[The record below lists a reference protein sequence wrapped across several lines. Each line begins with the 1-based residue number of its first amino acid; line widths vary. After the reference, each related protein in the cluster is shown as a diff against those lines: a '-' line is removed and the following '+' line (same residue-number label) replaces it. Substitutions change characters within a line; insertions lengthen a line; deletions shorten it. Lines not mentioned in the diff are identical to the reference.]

1 MNFNKK
7 IISLIA
13 TISLFFATTTSVNA
27 QDTIRY
33 KSTQNQ
39 IIKKDKW
46 VTLDFNGKQAI
57 KGNGE
62 RSLFCYQAAIKMNG
76 KKKPKY
82 IKLRLVR
89 QKSKGIDSTATN
101 IYPVIE
107 KPSSTWVGS
116 NCWTIYTNSP
126 VVVQIR
132 ITGGSKSYTSD
143 VRQFKM
149 WTPGADY
156 PTDFSDFIPEAVIN

>member
-1 MNFNKK
+1 MDLNKK
-7 IISLIA
+7 IISSIA
-13 TISLFFATTTSVNA
+13 IVSLFFAATTPVNA

-62 RSLFCYQAAIKMNG
+62 RSLFCYQAAVKMSG

-89 QKSKGIDSTATN
+89 QKSKGADSTATN
-101 IYPVIE
+101 IYPITA
-107 KPSSTWVGS
+107 KPGSTWVGS
-116 NCWTIYTNSP
+116 NCWSIYTKSP

-132 ITGGSKSYTSD
+132 ITGGSKSYISD

-156 PTDFSDFIPEAVIN
+156 PADFSDFIPEAVIN